1 LAGQSQPVDT
11 LWPAPPR
18 PLLVSQALASQ
29 LHEDCKLYAIITTG
43 GKQYKV
49 TAGDTISV
57 VALAGE
63 PGESVAFDRVLMLA
77 EDDEP
82 SFGRPVIE
90 GASVAG
96 QIVGHTRAGKAI
108 AFKKRR
114 RKNSKRKR
122 GHRQDLT
129 LVRITGILPGTA

>member
-1 LAGQSQPVDT
+1 MANLRG
-11 LWPAPPR
+11 
-18 PLLVSQALASQ
+18 
-29 LHEDCKLYAIITTG
+29 CKLYAIFETG

-49 TAGDTISV
+49 TTGDTISV
-57 VALAGE
+57 MALAGKA
-63 PGESVAFDRVLMLA
+63 GDGVAFDRVLMLA
-77 EDDEP
+77 EGGEP
-82 SFGRPVIE
+82 SFGSPAIG

-96 QIVGHTRAGKAI
+96 QIVEHTRGAKTI

-129 LVRITGILPGTA
+129 VVRITGISPGAP